1 MRASLIFELP
11 GPKGSC
17 IYLSTYSLI
26 QMFSNILIVQG
37 QGHALCLK
45 SVGKFDTKKP
55 RRSLQLSW
63 LAIYFEFY
71 SSATPSR
78 LTKDSIH
85 SIFHKFSCFFFFKS
99 SNNRNCSDS
108 MNIRRKSF
116 AWLINLT
123 GTCEHLLFVGC
134 QVRVPWEMSGLWSP
148 CSPEAHNLELQSLW
162 TSPLGG
168 HPDRCGGMQLLS
180 AQVEEKHIVQVMT
193 LDNLQRQ

>member
-1 MRASLIFELP
+1 MHFAWSQWENLILKNQEEVFSQVGWP
-11 GPKGSC
+11 Y
-17 IYLSTYSLI
+17 ILSFI
-26 QMFSNILIVQG
+26 QVPRHHGLQKTLSIAFSI
-37 QGHALCLK
+37 
-45 SVGKFDTKKP
+45 SF
-55 RRSLQLSW
+55 
-63 LAIYFEFY
+63 LA
-71 SSATPSR
+71 
-78 LTKDSIH
+78 
-85 SIFHKFSCFFFFKS
+85 FFFFKS

-134 QVRVPWEMSGLWSP
+134 QVRVPWEMSRLWSP

-193 LDNLQRQ
+193 LDNLQRR

>member
-55 RRSLQLSW
+55 RRSLQSSW

-71 SSATPSR
+71 SSATPSW

-85 SIFHKFSCFFFFKS
+85 SIFHKFSCFFFLKS

-116 AWLINLT
+116 AWLINLRALVSICCLWDVRS
-123 GTCEHLLFVGC
+123 GSRGKCQGCEAPALQKLII
-134 QVRVPWEMSGLWSP
+134 WSFSH
-148 CSPEAHNLELQSLW
+148 CEL
-162 TSPLGG
+162 
-168 HPDRCGGMQLLS
+168 HP
-180 AQVEEKHIVQVMT
+180 
-193 LDNLQRQ
+193 